1 MELSF
6 FILFVLM
13 WLFWSCAC
21 YLKRRARQTQ
31 EERERRR
38 HLASLELQRSERR
51 QEAVAYFNSQ
61 RGNLSNTTSAAEEL
75 ERKNLIEGCLCVTRV
90 ANEEEARNLMLALK
104 DSENQEDDRNNN
116 NNSNNNSSNSS
127 QNVISRAWMTTL
139 ETVDNARNASM
150 SPECS
155 ICLDCYSENEEL
167 AWPKTSKCNHI
178 FHAECIKM
186 WLKDHNEC
194 PLCRVNILCSD
205 DVDQEKGPTE
215 TIFTPNP
222 PIATES

>member
-6 FILFVLM
+6 FILFMVM

-21 YLKRRARQTQ
+21 YLRRRARQTQ

-51 QEAVAYFNSQ
+51 HEAVAYFNSQ
-61 RGNLSNTTSAAEEL
+61 RGNSTNNNPATEET
-75 ERKNLIEGCLCVTRV
+75 ERTNLIEGCLCVTRV
-90 ANEEEARNLMLALK
+90 SNEEEARNLVAALK
-104 DSENQEDDRNNN
+104 ESETQEDERN
-116 NNSNNNSSNSS
+116 NSS
-127 QNVISRAWMTTL
+127 QNVLSRAWMTTL
-139 ETVDNARNASM
+139 DTVDHARNAALN
-150 SPECS
+150 PECS

-194 PLCRVNILCSD
+194 PLCRENILCFD
-205 DVDQEKGPTE
+205 EEKGQAE
-215 TIFTPNP
+215 TTHTPNP
-222 PIATES
+222 PDPPITTES